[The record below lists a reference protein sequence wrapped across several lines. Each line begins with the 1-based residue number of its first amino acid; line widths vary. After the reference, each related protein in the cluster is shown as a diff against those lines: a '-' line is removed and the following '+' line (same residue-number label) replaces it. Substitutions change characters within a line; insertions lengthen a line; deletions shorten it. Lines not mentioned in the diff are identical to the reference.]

1 MNKRI
6 AITLGDPAGI
16 GPDICVMMAKSNI
29 TRNHIFITDPKLL
42 LDSSKKLKIKIQI
55 NLLKK
60 TTSKT
65 VSGLGMINVY
75 PLKLR
80 AENKPGHMS
89 PKNASF
95 VIDTIQTAAEGCIR
109 GDFNAMVTGPISKS
123 ILNKGGYKISGHT
136 EFLAKLCKSKSIMML
151 MNDRLKVTLQ
161 TIHIPLR
168 KITKEIT
175 KNKIIETVCIIN
187 EDLKTKF
194 GYTKPKILIC
204 GINPHAGE
212 DGLLGNEEND
222 IIIPA
227 VKSLKKKGVAIDG
240 PVPADTAFIKKFVSK
255 YDVIHTMYHDQGLPV
270 IKFDDFSRTTNVT
283 LGLPIIRVSVD
294 HGTATELVGTGK
306 ADISSFAQALKIAR
320 DISKSEI

>member
-1 MNKRI
+1 MSRRI
-6 AITLGDPAGI
+6 AITLGDPGGI

-80 AENKPGHMS
+80 SKNKPGYMD
-89 PKNASF
+89 PRNASF

-194 GYTKPKILIC
+194 GFTKPKILIC

-240 PVPADTAFIKKFVSK
+240 PVPADTAFIEKFVSK

>member
-1 MNKRI
+1 MSNRI
-6 AITLGDPAGI
+6 AITLGDPGGI

-42 LDSSKKLKIKIQI
+42 LQSSKKLKIKIKI
-55 NLLKK
+55 NLLK
-60 TTSKT
+60 TMTSKT
-65 VSGLGMINVY
+65 LSGLGVINVY

-80 AENKPGHMS
+80 SRNRPGYMD

-109 GDFNAMVTGPISKS
+109 GDFDAMVTGPISKS
-123 ILNKGGYKISGHT
+123 VLNRGGYKVSGHT

-161 TIHIPLR
+161 TIHIPL
-168 KITKEIT
+168 KIITKEIT

-194 GYTKPKILIC
+194 GCTKPKILIC

-212 DGLLGNEEND
+212 DGLLGKEEID
-222 IIIPA
+222 IIVPA
-227 VKSLKKKGVAIDG
+227 VESLKKKGIAIDG
-240 PVPADTAFIKKFVSK
+240 PVPADTAFIKKFINK

-270 IKFDDFSRTTNVT
+270 IKYDDFSRTTNVT

-294 HGTATELVGTGK
+294 HGTATELVSTGR
-306 ADISSFAQALKIAR
+306 ADISSFTQALKVAR
-320 DISKSEI
+320 DISKSAI

>member
-42 LDSSKKLKIKIQI
+42 LDSSKKLKIRIKI
-55 NLLKK
+55 NLLKAV
-60 TTSKT
+60 TSKT
-65 VSGLGMINVY
+65 LSGLGIINVY

-95 VIDTIQTAAEGCIR
+95 VIDTIQTAAEGCMR
-109 GDFNAMVTGPISKS
+109 GDFDAMVTGPISKS
-123 ILNKGGYKISGHT
+123 ILNAGGYKISGHT

-151 MNDRLKVTLQ
+151 MNNRLKVTLQ

-212 DGLLGNEEND
+212 DGLLGREEID

-227 VKSLKKKGVAIDG
+227 VKSLKKMGIEIDG
-240 PVPADTAFIKKFVSK
+240 PVPADTAFIKKFVNK
-255 YDVIHTMYHDQGLPV
+255 YDVIHSMYHDQGLPV
-270 IKFDDFSRTTNVT
+270 IKFDDFSKTTNVT

-294 HGTATELVGTGK
+294 HGTAVELVGTGK
-306 ADISSFAQALKIAR
+306 ADISSFIQALKVAR
-320 DISKSEI
+320 DISKSAI

>member
-1 MNKRI
+1 MSRRI
-6 AITLGDPAGI
+6 AITLGDPGGI
-16 GPDICVMMAKSNI
+16 GPDICVMMAKSII

-42 LDSSKKLKIKIQI
+42 LDSSKKLKVEIKI
-55 NLLKK
+55 NLLK
-60 TTSKT
+60 TVRSKT
-65 VSGLGMINVY
+65 LSGSGVINVY

-80 AENKPGHMS
+80 SKNKPGYMN
-89 PKNASF
+89 PKNAPF
-95 VIDTIQTAAEGCIR
+95 VIDSIQTAAEGCMR
-109 GDFNAMVTGPISKS
+109 GDFDAMVTGPISKS
-123 ILNKGGYKISGHT
+123 VLNKGGYKISGHT

-168 KITKEIT
+168 KIAKEIT
-175 KNKIIETVCIIN
+175 KDKIIEKVCIIN
-187 EDLKTKF
+187 DELKTKF
-194 GYTKPKILIC
+194 GHSKPKILIC
-204 GINPHAGE
+204 GVNPHAGE
-212 DGLLGNEEND
+212 DGLLGKEEID

-227 VKSLKKKGVAIDG
+227 VKSLNKMGITVDG

-270 IKFDDFSRTTNVT
+270 IKYDDFSRTTNVT

-306 ADISSFAQALKIAR
+306 VDISSFTQALKVAR
-320 DISKSEI
+320 DISKSAI

>member
-1 MNKRI
+1 MSSRI
-6 AITLGDPAGI
+6 AITLGDPGGI

-42 LDSSKKLKIKIQI
+42 LESSKKLKIKIKI
-55 NLLKK
+55 NLLK
-60 TTSKT
+60 TMTSKT
-65 VSGLGMINVY
+65 LSGLGVINVY
-75 PLKLR
+75 PLKLGAR
-80 AENKPGHMS
+80 NRPGYMD

-95 VIDTIQTAAEGCIR
+95 VINTIQTAAEGCIR
-109 GDFNAMVTGPISKS
+109 GDFDAMVTGPISKS
-123 ILNKGGYKISGHT
+123 VLNRGGYKVSGHT

-168 KITKEIT
+168 IITKEIT

-194 GYTKPKILIC
+194 GCIKPKILIC

-212 DGLLGNEEND
+212 DGLLGKEEID
-222 IIIPA
+222 IIVPA
-227 VKSLKKKGVAIDG
+227 VESLKKKGIAIDG
-240 PVPADTAFIKKFVSK
+240 PVPADTAFIKKFINK

-306 ADISSFAQALKIAR
+306 VDISSFTQALKVAR
-320 DISKSEI
+320 DISKSAI

>member
-1 MNKRI
+1 MSKRI
-6 AITLGDPAGI
+6 AITLGDPGGI

-80 AENKPGHMS
+80 SKNKPGYMD
-89 PKNASF
+89 PRNASF

-240 PVPADTAFIKKFVSK
+240 PVPADTAFIKKFISK

>member
-1 MNKRI
+1 MSSRI
-6 AITLGDPAGI
+6 AITLGDPGGI

-42 LDSSKKLKIKIQI
+42 LESSKKLKIKIKI
-55 NLLKK
+55 NLLK
-60 TTSKT
+60 TMTSKT
-65 VSGLGMINVY
+65 LSGLGVINVY

-80 AENKPGHMS
+80 ARNRPGYMD

-95 VIDTIQTAAEGCIR
+95 VINTIQTAAEGCIR
-109 GDFNAMVTGPISKS
+109 GDFDAMVTGPISKS
-123 ILNKGGYKISGHT
+123 VLNRGGYKVSGHT

-161 TIHIPLR
+161 TIHIPL
-168 KITKEIT
+168 KIVTKEIT

-187 EDLKTKF
+187 KDLKTKF
-194 GYTKPKILIC
+194 GCTKPKILIC

-212 DGLLGNEEND
+212 DGLLGKEEID
-222 IIIPA
+222 IIVPA
-227 VKSLKKKGVAIDG
+227 VESLKKKGIAIDG
-240 PVPADTAFIKKFVSK
+240 PVPADTAFIKKFINK

-270 IKFDDFSRTTNVT
+270 IKYDDFSRTTNVT

-306 ADISSFAQALKIAR
+306 VDISSFTQALKVAR
-320 DISKSEI
+320 DISKSAI

>member
-1 MNKRI
+1 MSSRI
-6 AITLGDPAGI
+6 AITLGDPGGI

-42 LDSSKKLKIKIQI
+42 LESSKKLKIKIKI
-55 NLLKK
+55 NLLK
-60 TTSKT
+60 TMTSKT
-65 VSGLGMINVY
+65 LSGLGVINVY

-80 AENKPGHMS
+80 ARNRPGYMD

-95 VIDTIQTAAEGCIR
+95 VINTIQTAAEGCIR
-109 GDFNAMVTGPISKS
+109 GDFDAMVTGPISKS
-123 ILNKGGYKISGHT
+123 VLNRGGYKVSGHT

-161 TIHIPLR
+161 TIHIPL
-168 KITKEIT
+168 KIITKEIT

-194 GYTKPKILIC
+194 GCTKPKILIC

-212 DGLLGNEEND
+212 DGLLGKEEID
-222 IIIPA
+222 IIVPA
-227 VKSLKKKGVAIDG
+227 VESLKKKGIAIDG
-240 PVPADTAFIKKFVSK
+240 PVPADTAFIKKFINK

-294 HGTATELVGTGK
+294 HGTATELVSTGK

-320 DISKSEI
+320 DISKSAI

>member
-1 MNKRI
+1 MSRRI
-6 AITLGDPAGI
+6 AITLGDPGGI
-16 GPDICVMMAKSNI
+16 GPDICVMMAKSII

-42 LDSSKKLKIKIQI
+42 LDSSKKLKVEIKI
-55 NLLKK
+55 NLLK
-60 TTSKT
+60 TVRSKT
-65 VSGLGMINVY
+65 LSGSGVINVY

-80 AENKPGHMS
+80 SKNKPGYMN
-89 PKNASF
+89 PKNAPF
-95 VIDTIQTAAEGCIR
+95 VIDSIQTAAEGCMR

-123 ILNKGGYKISGHT
+123 VLNKGGYRISGHT
-136 EFLAKLCKSKSIMML
+136 EFLAELCKSKSIMML

-168 KITKEIT
+168 KIAKEIT
-175 KNKIIETVCIIN
+175 KDKIIEKVCIIN
-187 EDLKTKF
+187 DELKTKF
-194 GYTKPKILIC
+194 GHAKPKILIC
-204 GINPHAGE
+204 GVNPHAGE
-212 DGLLGNEEND
+212 DGLLGKEEID

-227 VKSLKKKGVAIDG
+227 VKSLNKMGITVDG

-270 IKFDDFSRTTNVT
+270 IKYDDFSRTTNVT

-306 ADISSFAQALKIAR
+306 VDISSFTQALKVAR
-320 DISKSEI
+320 DISKSAV

>member
-1 MNKRI
+1 MSRRI
-6 AITLGDPAGI
+6 AITLGDPGGI
-16 GPDICVMMAKSNI
+16 GPDICVLMTRSSI

-42 LDSSKKLKIKIQI
+42 LESSKKLKIKIKI
-55 NLLKK
+55 NLLD
-60 TTSKT
+60 TLTSKT
-65 VSGLGMINVY
+65 VSGLGVINVY

-80 AENKPGHMS
+80 AKNKPGYMN

-95 VIDTIQTAAEGCIR
+95 VKDTIQTAAEGCMR
-109 GDFNAMVTGPISKS
+109 GDFDAMVTGPISKS
-123 ILNKGGYKISGHT
+123 VLNRGGYKISGHT

-151 MNDRLKVTLQ
+151 MNDRVKVTLQ

-175 KNKIIETVCIIN
+175 KSRIIETISIIN
-187 EDLKTKF
+187 EDLKAKF
-194 GYTKPKILIC
+194 NCTKPKILIC

-212 DGLLGNEEND
+212 DGLLGKEEID
-222 IIIPA
+222 IIGPA
-227 VKSLKKKGVAIDG
+227 VKSLKKMGIIIDG
-240 PVPADTAFIKKFVSK
+240 PVPADTAFIKKFVDK

-270 IKFDDFSRTTNVT
+270 IKFDNFSKTTNVT

-306 ADISSFAQALKIAR
+306 VDISSFTQALKVAR
-320 DISKSEI
+320 DISRSAI

>member
-1 MNKRI
+1 M
-6 AITLGDPAGI
+6 D
-16 GPDICVMMAKSNI
+16 
-29 TRNHIFITDPKLL
+29 
-42 LDSSKKLKIKIQI
+42 
-55 NLLKK
+55 
-60 TTSKT
+60 
-65 VSGLGMINVY
+65 
-75 PLKLR
+75 
-80 AENKPGHMS
+80 
-89 PKNASF
+89 PKNAPF
-95 VIDTIQTAAEGCIR
+95 VINAIQTAAEGCIR
-109 GDFNAMVTGPISKS
+109 GDFDAMVTGPISKS

-161 TIHIPLR
+161 TIHIPLKR
-168 KITKEIT
+168 IAKEVT
-175 KNKIIETVCIIN
+175 ENKIIETVCIIN

-270 IKFDDFSRTTNVT
+270 IKYDNFSRTTNVT

-306 ADISSFAQALKIAR
+306 VDISSFTQALKVAR
-320 DISKSEI
+320 DISNSAT

>member
-1 MNKRI
+1 MSRRI
-6 AITLGDPAGI
+6 AITLGDPGGI

-29 TRNHIFITDPKLL
+29 TRNHVFITDPKLL
-42 LDSSKKLKIKIQI
+42 LDSSNKLKIKIKI
-55 NLLKK
+55 NLLK
-60 TTSKT
+60 TMTSKT
-65 VSGLGMINVY
+65 LSGLGMINVY

-80 AENKPGHMS
+80 TKNKPGYMN

-95 VIDTIQTAAEGCIR
+95 VIDTIQTAAEGCMR
-109 GDFNAMVTGPISKS
+109 GDFDAMVTGPISKS
-123 ILNKGGYKISGHT
+123 VLNRGGYKISGHT
-136 EFLAKLCKSKSIMML
+136 EFLARLCKSKSIMML

-161 TIHIPLR
+161 TIHIPLS

-187 EDLKTKF
+187 EDLRNKF

-212 DGLLGNEEND
+212 DGLLGKEEID
-222 IIIPA
+222 IIMPA
-227 VKSLKKKGVAIDG
+227 VEYLKKKGISIDG
-240 PVPADTAFIKKFVSK
+240 PVPADTAFIKKFINK

-294 HGTATELVGTGK
+294 HGTAIELVGTGK
-306 ADISSFAQALKIAR
+306 VDISSFTQALKVAR
-320 DISKSEI
+320 DISKSAI

>member
-1 MNKRI
+1 MSRRI
-6 AITLGDPAGI
+6 AITLGDPGGI

-42 LDSSKKLKIKIQI
+42 LDSSNKLKIEIKI
-55 NLLKK
+55 NLLK
-60 TTSKT
+60 TMASKT
-65 VSGLGMINVY
+65 LSGLGMINVY
-75 PLKLR
+75 PLKLKTK
-80 AENKPGHMS
+80 NKPGYLN

-109 GDFNAMVTGPISKS
+109 GDFDAMVTGPISKS
-123 ILNKGGYKISGHT
+123 VLNKGGYKISGHT

-175 KNKIIETVCIIN
+175 KNRIIETVCTIN

-222 IIIPA
+222 IIMPA

-294 HGTATELVGTGK
+294 HGTATELVSTGK

-320 DISKSEI
+320 DISKSAI

>member
-1 MNKRI
+1 MSRRI
-6 AITLGDPAGI
+6 AITLGDPGGI

-29 TRNHIFITDPKLL
+29 TRNHVFITDPKLL
-42 LDSSKKLKIKIQI
+42 LDSSNRLKIKIKI
-55 NLLKK
+55 NLLK
-60 TTSKT
+60 TMTSKT
-65 VSGLGMINVY
+65 LSGLGMINVY

-80 AENKPGHMS
+80 TKNKPGYMN

-95 VIDTIQTAAEGCIR
+95 VIDTIQAAAEGCMR
-109 GDFNAMVTGPISKS
+109 GDFDAMVTGPISKS

-194 GYTKPKILIC
+194 GCTKPKILIC

-212 DGLLGNEEND
+212 DGLLGKEEID
-222 IIIPA
+222 IIMPA
-227 VKSLKKKGVAIDG
+227 VKHLKKKGVSIDG
-240 PVPADTAFIKKFVSK
+240 PVPADTAFIKKFVNK

-306 ADISSFAQALKIAR
+306 VDISSFTQALKVAR
-320 DISKSEI
+320 DISKSAI

>member
-1 MNKRI
+1 ME
-6 AITLGDPAGI
+6 
-16 GPDICVMMAKSNI
+16 
-29 TRNHIFITDPKLL
+29 
-42 LDSSKKLKIKIQI
+42 SSKKLKIKIKI
-55 NLLKK
+55 NLLK
-60 TTSKT
+60 TMTSKT
-65 VSGLGMINVY
+65 LSGLGVINVY

-80 AENKPGHMS
+80 SRNRPGYMD

-95 VIDTIQTAAEGCIR
+95 VINTIQTAAEGCIR
-109 GDFNAMVTGPISKS
+109 GDFDAMVTGPISKS
-123 ILNKGGYKISGHT
+123 VLNRGGYKVSGHT

-161 TIHIPLR
+161 TIHIPL
-168 KITKEIT
+168 KIITKEIT

-194 GYTKPKILIC
+194 GCTKPKILIC

-212 DGLLGNEEND
+212 DGLLGKEEID
-222 IIIPA
+222 IIVPA
-227 VKSLKKKGVAIDG
+227 VESLKKKGIAIDG
-240 PVPADTAFIKKFVSK
+240 PVPADTAFIKKFINK

-270 IKFDDFSRTTNVT
+270 IKFDNFSRTTNVT

-306 ADISSFAQALKIAR
+306 VDISSFTQALKVAR
-320 DISKSEI
+320 DISKSAI